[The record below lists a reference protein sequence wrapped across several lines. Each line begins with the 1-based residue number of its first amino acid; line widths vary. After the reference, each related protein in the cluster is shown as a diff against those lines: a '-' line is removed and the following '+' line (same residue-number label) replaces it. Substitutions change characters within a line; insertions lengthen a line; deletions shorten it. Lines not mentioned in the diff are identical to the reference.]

1 MFTYAYTILAILVAA
16 FIAAKFCKLSTE
28 LSMLVSACAA
38 ALYHGV
44 VYGGDKFPVRYIVE
58 GMFTYFDVCL
68 IFITATF
75 FMSLIKESGGV
86 AFIVRRIVDKF
97 RSRRMICLLLLTLVM
112 LIPGALTGSGAT
124 TVLTV
129 GALVGSVLAVMG
141 VSPEKRC
148 AAIFLTA
155 AMSAAAPPINIW
167 AMMAA
172 AGANMPYVGFTWPLA
187 VLSVFGAVFS
197 MFYLAWGGAP
207 IDEKQVHELLPE
219 PPEKMNWFRVI
230 TPFLVLAALIIAGRV
245 FPFDFPILGLPLIFM
260 ISAAAAI
267 LLSPI
272 KLDIWKVSCTTVA
285 NLLPLV
291 GIMVVVGAL
300 NEVMAM
306 TGARGLIS
314 LLIVT
319 LPLTTLFATL
329 FFILPISEGIL
340 QYAVAPLIGV
350 PLIMLFNMKG
360 LNPIICLSAMATMW
374 PLGDCLPPTAVVGRA
389 AVMELDYKGSYYKG
403 FVKSC
408 TVPFIAI
415 SIVCTLFLVF
425 SKQLSFLAQ

>member
-1 MFTYAYTILAILVAA
+1 MFAYAYTILAILAAA
-16 FIAAKFCKLSTE
+16 FLIAKIRLNTE
-28 LSMLVSACAA
+28 LSMLFAACAA

-44 VYGGDKFPVRYIVE
+44 VYSGDIFPVRHIVE

-68 IFITATF
+68 IFLTATF

-86 AFIVRRIVDKF
+86 AFIVRRIVATF
-97 RSRRMICLLLLTLVM
+97 RKRRLICLLLLTFVM
-112 LIPGALTGSGAT
+112 LLPGALTGSGAT
-124 TVLTV
+124 SVLTV

-141 VSPEKRC
+141 VDPARRT

-187 VLSVFGAVFS
+187 ILSVAGAVFS
-197 MFYLAWGGAP
+197 MFYLAWGGEP
-207 IDEKQVHELLPE
+207 INEEQVLAILPQA
-219 PPEKMNWFRVI
+219 PEKMNWLRVTI
-230 TPFLVLAALIIAGRV
+230 PFIVLGALIMAGRLW
-245 FPFDFPILGLPLIFM
+245 PFSVPVLGLPLIFM
-260 ISAAAAI
+260 LASASAV
-267 LLSPI
+267 LLSPVR
-272 KLDIWKVSCTTVA
+272 LSIWKVAVETSRG
-285 NLLPLV
+285 LLPLI

-300 NEVMAM
+300 NQVMAL

-319 LPLTTLFATL
+319 LPLTTLFAAL
-329 FFILPISEGIL
+329 WLILPVSEGIL

-360 LNPIICLSAMATMW
+360 LNPVIALSAMATLW

-389 AVMELDYKGSYYKG
+389 AVMELGYTGSYYKG

-408 TVPFIAI
+408 AVPFIVIAAM
-415 SIVCTLFLVF
+415 CTAFLVF
-425 SKQLSFLAQ
+425 SRELSFLAQ

>member
-1 MFTYAYTILAILVAA
+1 MFAYAYTILAIIVAA
-16 FIAAKFCKLSTE
+16 FLVAKFFKLSTE
-28 LSMLVSACAA
+28 LSMLFAACAA

-44 VYGGDKFPVRYIVE
+44 TYAGDIFPVRYIVE

-86 AFIVRRIVDKF
+86 AFIVRKIVARF
-97 RSRRMICLLLLTLVM
+97 RTRRMVCLLLLTLVM

-141 VSPEKRC
+141 VSAEKRV

-187 VLSVFGAVFS
+187 ILSVFGAVFS
-197 MFYLAWGGAP
+197 MFYLAWGGDA
-207 IDEKQVHELLPE
+207 IDEKQVLALLPE
-219 PPEKMNWFRVI
+219 PPEKMSWMRVI
-230 TPFLVLAALIIAGRV
+230 IPFIVLGALIVAGRV
-245 FPFDFPILGLPLIFM
+245 FPFSFPILGLPLIFM
-260 ISAAAAI
+260 IAAGAAI

-272 KLDIWKVSCTTVA
+272 KLDIWKVSCDTVT

-319 LPLTTLFATL
+319 LPITTLFATL
-329 FFILPISEGIL
+329 FFILPISEGML

-360 LNPIICLSAMATMW
+360 LNPIICLSAMATLW

-389 AVMELDYKGSYYKG
+389 AVMELDYKGSYYAG

-408 TVPFIAI
+408 IVPFIAI
-415 SIVCTLFLVF
+415 SAVCTLFLVF
-425 SKQLSFLAQ
+425 SKELSFLAQ

>member
-1 MFTYAYTILAILVAA
+1 MFVYAYTILAIIIVA
-16 FIAAKFCKLSTE
+16 FLIAKLKLTTE
-28 LSMLVSACAA
+28 LSMLFAACVA

-44 VYGGDKFPVRYIVE
+44 VYSGEIFPVRHIVE

-75 FMSLIKESGGV
+75 FMTLVKESGGV
-86 AFIVRRIVDKF
+86 AFIVRKIVATFKE
-97 RSRRMICLLLLTLVM
+97 RRMICLLLLTLVM

-129 GALVGSVLAVMG
+129 GGLVGTVLAVMG
-141 VSPEKRC
+141 VNETKRT
-148 AAIFLTA
+148 AAIFITA
-155 AMSAAAPPINIW
+155 AMSAAAPPINLW

-172 AGANMPYVGFTWPLA
+172 AGANMPYVGFTYPLG
-187 VLSVFGAVFS
+187 VLSIFGAVFS

-207 IDEKQVHELLPE
+207 IDEKQVLELLPE
-219 PPEKMNWFRVI
+219 PPAKMNWTRVFL
-230 TPFLVLAALIIAGRV
+230 PFAVLCGLIVAGRL
-245 FPFDFPILGLPLIFM
+245 FPFNFPVVGLPLIFI
-260 ISAAAAI
+260 ISATVMVA
-267 LLSPI
+267 LSPI
-272 KLDIWKVSCTTVA
+272 KLNITKVATETVR

-300 NEVMAM
+300 NQVMAL

-329 FFILPISEGIL
+329 FFILPLSEGLL

-350 PLIMLFNMKG
+350 PLIMLFNMRG
-360 LNPIICLSAMATMW
+360 LDPIIALSAMSVLW
-374 PLGDCLPPTAVVGRA
+374 PIGDCLPPTAVVGRA
-389 AVMELDYKGSYYKG
+389 AVMELNYKGKYYRE
-403 FVKSC
+403 FVAAC
-408 TVPFIAI
+408 AVPFIAI
-415 SIVCTLFLVF
+415 AVVCTLFLVF
-425 SKQLSFLAQ
+425 SKELSFLAM

>member
-28 LSMLVSACAA
+28 LSMLISACAA

-58 GMFTYFDVCL
+58 GMFTYCDVCL

-86 AFIVRRIVDKF
+86 AFMVRRIVDKF

-360 LNPIICLSAMATMW
+360 LNPIICLSAMATMG

>member
-1 MFTYAYTILAILVAA
+1 MFTYAYTILAIIVVVFL
-16 FIAAKFCKLSTE
+16 IAKLKLTTE
-28 LSMLVSACAA
+28 LSMLASACAA

-44 VYGGDKFPVRYIVE
+44 VYSGEILPIRHLVE

-75 FMSLIKESGGV
+75 FMALVKESGGV
-86 AFIVRRIVDKF
+86 AFIVRRIVAMFK
-97 RSRRMICLLLLTLVM
+97 SRRAICLLLLTLVM

-129 GALVGSVLAVMG
+129 GGLVGSVLAVMG
-141 VSPEKRC
+141 VNETKRT

-155 AMSAAAPPINIW
+155 AMSAAAPPINLW

-172 AGANMPYVGFTWPLA
+172 AGANMPYVGFTYPLA
-187 VLSVFGAVFS
+187 VLSIFGAVFS
-197 MFYLAWGGAP
+197 MFYLAWKGTP
-207 IDEKQVHELLPE
+207 IDEKQVLDILPE
-219 PPEKMNWFRVI
+219 PPAKMCWGRVVL
-230 TPFLVLAALIIAGRV
+230 PFVVLCGLIVAGRV
-245 FPFDFPILGLPLIFM
+245 APFSFPIMGLPLIFVLSSIVM
-260 ISAAAAI
+260 LAV
-267 LLSPI
+267 SPI
-272 KLDIWKVSCTTVA
+272 KLNVWTVA
-285 NLLPLV
+285 TNTVHNLLPLV

-300 NEVMAM
+300 NQVMAL

-329 FFILPISEGIL
+329 FFILPLSEGLL

-350 PLIMLFNMKG
+350 PLIMLFNMRG
-360 LNPIICLSAMATMW
+360 LDPIIALSAMSVLW

-389 AVMELDYKGSYYKG
+389 SVMELNYKGQYYKE
-403 FVKSC
+403 FVAAC

-415 SIVCTLFLVF
+415 ATACTLFLVF
-425 SKQLSFLAQ
+425 SKALSFLAK